1 VKAGDRIANRY
12 EVRELLGRGG
22 FGEVWSALDAAQ
34 GEMRAVKFLV
44 GPALERPDGRARF
57 LAEARIANAF
67 VHPNLVQVHDVV
79 RVDETLLALVMEL
92 LEGQTL
98 GARLAEREPM
108 PLREVAGIMGPVLA
122 ATMAIHERG
131 IVHRDIKP
139 DNIFLAHTRFGIVM
153 PKLLD
158 FGIAKLAD
166 QGVTGITSTGTTLG
180 TPCYMAP
187 EQAFGD
193 AKIDARADVF
203 ALGVVIYECLSGIRP
218 IEAGNLLQ
226 YIKQLKTSAIVP
238 LGELQPDLPREVID
252 LTMRMLSMDRGDRPS
267 LDAMLG
273 VLTARDS
280 SLGENAIS
288 GSSSSPDV
296 AKAAPPTPPEMDETY
311 PAPTRRKL
319 AQKLARTVPEDTVD
333 GARPNEQHGEESGA
347 RRWVIGIVGGIIL
360 AIAIGAAVVAI
371 DPGSRVLLP

>member
-1 VKAGDRIANRY
+1 MKAGDRIANRY

-22 FGEVWSALDAAQ
+22 FGEVWSALDTTQ
-34 GEMRAVKFLV
+34 GELRAVKFLV

-79 RVDETLLALVMEL
+79 RVDDTLLALVMEL

-108 PLREVAGIMGPVLA
+108 SLREVAGIMGPVLA

-139 DNIFLAHTRFGIVM
+139 DNIFLARTRFGIVM

-193 AKIDARADVF
+193 GKVDARADVF
-203 ALGVVIYECLSGIRP
+203 ALGVVMYECLSGIRP
-218 IEAGNLLQ
+218 IEAGNVVQ
-226 YIKQLKTSAIVP
+226 YIKQLKTTAIVP

-252 LTMRMLSMDRGDRPS
+252 LTTRMLSMDRSERPS
-267 LDAMLG
+267 LEAALD
-273 VLTARDS
+273 VLTSRES
-280 SLGENAIS
+280 SVDKP
-288 GSSSSPDV
+288 SSKTSTSSPEV
-296 AKAAPPTPPEMDETY
+296 ARAVPPTPPEMDETY
-311 PAPTRRKL
+311 PAPTRRKPG
-319 AQKLARTVPEDTVD
+319 QKLARTVPEDTID
-333 GARPNEQHGEESGA
+333 GPIPSGS
-347 RRWVIGIVGGIIL
+347 RRKDRGAGRWLIGVIGGLLL
-360 AIAIGAAVVAI
+360 AIAIGAAVIAL
-371 DPGSRVLLP
+371 DPGSRLLLP